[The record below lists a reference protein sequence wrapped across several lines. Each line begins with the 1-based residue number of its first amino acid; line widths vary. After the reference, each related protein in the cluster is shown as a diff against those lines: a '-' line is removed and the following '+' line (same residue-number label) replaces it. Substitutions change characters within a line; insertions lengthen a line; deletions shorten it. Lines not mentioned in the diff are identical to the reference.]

1 MSNEN
6 KNEKEL
12 MAIELNNLFSKLNDK
27 EKFVFETIVS
37 NGISEEKEA
46 KEIAAN
52 IPFDKNMRFISKDTA
67 WRSIITLVKAG
78 IFDLQSIHTGY
89 RTFNILKLTDIG
101 AKLYRLQCRKEPAV
115 QEHIRLKK
123 EHASYLHGYMVKD
136 VATIVEKKGWYT
148 HISTNRKQNTL
159 KISDGK
165 TLIPDVIGKSGDK
178 FDLYEVECG
187 NHNQADFNDKCN
199 KIMSVSRKIIIVG
212 QNRDIVT
219 RILKPQVEKWIQTVG
234 KDVLK
239 MVGMKVYLFGMSDLA
254 AGQITYYYDMNFE
267 EPSCCF
273 KKPKKEEA
281 TDEQ

>member
-12 MAIELNNLFSKLNDK
+12 MAIELNHLFSKLNDK
-27 EKFVFETIVS
+27 EKFVFKTIVS

-52 IPFDKNMRFISKDTA
+52 IPFDENMRFISKDTA
-67 WRSIITLVKAG
+67 WRSVTTLVKAG
-78 IFDLQSIHTGY
+78 IFDVQSIHTGH
-89 RTFNILKLTDIG
+89 RTFNILKLTDVG
-101 AKLYRLQCRKEPAV
+101 AKLYRLQFRKEPAV

-136 VATIVEKKGWYT
+136 VATIVEQKDWYT
-148 HISTNRKQNTL
+148 CILTNRKQNVIKL
-159 KISDGK
+159 PDGR
-165 TLIPDVIGKSGDK
+165 TLIPDVIGIRENK

-199 KIMSVSRKIIIVG
+199 RIMAASRKIIIVG
-212 QNRDIVT
+212 QNRERVT
-219 RILKPQVEKWIQTVG
+219 KILKPQVEKWIESVG
-234 KDVLK
+234 RDVLK
-239 MVGMKVYLFGMSDLA
+239 MVGMRVYLFGMSDLA
-254 AGQITYYYDMNFE
+254 AGQTTYYYDMNSE
-267 EPSCCF
+267 EPVCCF
-273 KKPKKEEA
+273 KKPKKEET

>member
-6 KNEKEL
+6 KNKTEL
-12 MAIELNNLFSKLNDK
+12 MAIELNDLFSKLNDK

-52 IPFDKNMRFISKDTA
+52 IPFDENMRFISKDTA
-67 WRSIITLVKAG
+67 WRAITTLVKAG
-78 IFDLQSIHTGY
+78 FFDLQSIHTGH
-89 RTFNILKLTDIG
+89 RTFNILKLTDVG
-101 AKLYRLQCRKEPAV
+101 AKLYRLQFRKEPAV
-115 QEHIRLKK
+115 QEHIRLRK

-136 VATIVEKKGWYT
+136 VASIVEKKGWYA

-159 KISDGK
+159 KISEGK

-234 KDVLK
+234 KDRLK
-239 MVGMKVYLFGMSDLA
+239 MIGMKVYLFGMSDLA
-254 AGQITYYYDMNFE
+254 AGQISYYYDMNLE
-267 EPSCCF
+267 EPICCF
-273 KKPKKEEA
+273 KKPKKEEV

>member
-37 NGISEEKEA
+37 NGISEEKES

-52 IPFDKNMRFISKDTA
+52 IPFDENMRFISKDTA

-101 AKLYRLQCRKEPAV
+101 AKLYRLQFRKEPAV
-115 QEHIRLKK
+115 QEHIRLRK
-123 EHASYLHGYMVKD
+123 EHASYLHGYIVKD

-159 KISDGK
+159 KISDGR
-165 TLIPDVIGKSGDK
+165 TLIPDVIGKSGVK
-178 FDLYEVECG
+178 FDMYEVECG

-199 KIMSVSRKIIIVG
+199 KIMAVSRKIIIVG

-254 AGQITYYYDMNFE
+254 AGQITYYYDMNLE
-267 EPSCCF
+267 EPICCF
-273 KKPKKEEA
+273 KNPKKEKA